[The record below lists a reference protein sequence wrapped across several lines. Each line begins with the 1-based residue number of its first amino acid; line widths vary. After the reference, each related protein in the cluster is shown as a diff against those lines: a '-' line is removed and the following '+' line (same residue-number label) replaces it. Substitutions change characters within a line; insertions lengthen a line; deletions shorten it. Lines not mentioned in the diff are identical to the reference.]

1 MTAEEFWH
9 SILVQSSLDQY
20 GQYSNWDIEYA
31 MIEFAKYHCNQQVQE
46 ILNNIELV
54 TDKDVTTEGLVVKVT
69 VDTKSITNA
78 YPLEQ
83 IK

>member
-1 MTAEEFWH
+1 MTAEE
-9 SILVQSSLDQY
+9 ILNKYKYLVRVETDSSLMEDPVPR
-20 GQYSNWDIEYA
+20 A
-31 MIEFAKYHCNQQVQE
+31 MVEFAIYHCNQQLYE

-69 VDTKSITNA
+69 VNTKSIVNA